1 MAILKHIKSKN
12 ANYSN
17 AIDYLI
23 YQQDAKNKKP
33 LRDEYGNTLLRNDL
47 YMDGLNCVP
56 LSFDKDCRM
65 TNKKFHKNQ
74 KKEDVKSHHYIISF
88 DPEDVTECGLTGERA
103 QELCMDFVRKN
114 FPGYQAIVVTH
125 TDGDNHSG
133 NIHTHIVINSVRK
146 YEVERQ
152 DYMDKPNEE
161 KAGYKHRSTNRF
173 LTHLKKEVMA
183 MCEREGLHQID
194 LLSPAPEKVTE
205 AEFRAKSRGQEKMDK
220 VNKKI
225 TAEGLSPSATT
236 FQTQKDFL
244 RKAIEDCSRK
254 ARDFE
259 EFQSLL
265 LENYNISVI
274 SQRGRY
280 RYLHPDR
287 SQRVTEKALGTDY
300 GRDHLEEIF
309 SRNVKGI
316 RAEKKATA
324 YHSPET
330 DYRKDPL
337 AIFYYRTQ
345 LRLVVDLQTNVKA
358 MQSEAYAQKVKIT
371 NLQQMANTLI
381 YIQEHGYDTR
391 KELSIVTSEVR
402 EKLTKAYGK
411 RRELSEKMKV
421 LNSQIH
427 YTGQYFSSK
436 STYAEFLKSGNKKN
450 FRNEHVSEIT
460 AYEEARDWL
469 KDFYPDGKMLS
480 LKSLKERKR
489 KLQESIDSQKTVIQN
504 YKNNYKELETVSANV
519 DAILKCQAME
529 TEKTHPRTTEYKKH
543 RKKGKKNHYDT
554 IRI

>member
-74 KKEDVKSHHYIISF
+74 KKEEIKSHHYIISF

-114 FPGYQAIVVTH
+114 FPGYQAIIVTH

-146 YEVERQ
+146 YAVERQ

-183 MCEREGLHQID
+183 MCEQEGLHQID
-194 LLSPAPEKVTE
+194 LLSPAPEKITE

-220 VNKKI
+220 INKKI
-225 TAEGLSPSATT
+225 TAEGLRPSATT

-287 SQRVTEKALGTDY
+287 SQRITEKALGTDY
-300 GRDHLEEIF
+300 GRDHLEELF

-316 RAEKKATA
+316 RAEEKATS

-330 DYRKDPL
+330 NYRRDPL

-381 YIQEHGYDTR
+381 YIQEHGYNTR
-391 KELSIVTSEVR
+391 KDLSAVTSKAQER
-402 EKLTKAYGK
+402 LTEAYDK
-411 RRELSEKMKV
+411 KRELTGKMKV

-427 YTGQYFSSK
+427 YTGQYFASK
-436 STYAEFLKSGNKKN
+436 SIYAEFLKSGNKKN
-450 FRNEHVSEIT
+450 FRNAHVSEIT

-489 KLQESIDSQKTVIQN
+489 KLQESIDSQKTVIHN
-504 YKNNYKELETVSANV
+504 YKNHCKELETVSANV
-519 DAILKCQAME
+519 DAILRRQAMK
-529 TEKTHPRTTEYKKH
+529 TEIIHPRITEHQKPQKE
-543 RKKGKKNHYDT
+543 RNEESL
-554 IRI
+554 

>member
-1 MAILKHIKSKN
+1 MILLAIIKHVKSHN

-17 AIDYLI
+17 VMDYLLF
-23 YQQDAKNKKP
+23 QHDPKT
-33 LRDEYGNTLLRNDL
+33 GVLLHNDL
-47 YMDGLNCVP
+47 GQRFFRKDFYKDGLNCNP
-56 LSFDKDCRM
+56 DTFDIECRE
-65 TNKKFHKNQ
+65 TNEKYKKNRRREEVKN
-74 KKEDVKSHHYIISF
+74 HHYIISF

-114 FPGYQAIVVTH
+114 FPGYQAIIVTH

-146 YEVERQ
+146 YAVERQ

-205 AEFRAKSRGQEKMDK
+205 AEFRAKSRGQEKMEK
-220 VNKKI
+220 INKKI
-225 TAEGLSPSATT
+225 TAEGLKPSATT

-244 RKAIEDCSRK
+244 RKAIKDCSREAK
-254 ARDFE
+254 NFE

-287 SQRVTEKALGTDY
+287 SQRITEKALGTDY
-300 GRDHLEEIF
+300 GRDHLEELF

-324 YHSPET
+324 YHSPKT
-330 DYRKDPL
+330 DYRRDPL

-358 MQSEAYAQKVKIT
+358 MQSEAYAQRVKIT

-381 YIQEHGYDTR
+381 YIQEHGYNTR
-391 KELSIVTSEVR
+391 KDLSAVTSKAQER
-402 EKLTKAYGK
+402 LTEAYDK
-411 RRELSEKMKV
+411 KRELTEKMKV

-427 YTGQYFSSK
+427 YTGQYFASK
-436 STYAEFLKSGNKKN
+436 SIYAEFLKSGNKKN

-480 LKSLKERKR
+480 LKSLKKRKQ
-489 KLQESIDSQKTVIQN
+489 KLQETIDSQKTVIHN
-504 YKNNYKELETVSANV
+504 YKNHCKELETVSANV
-519 DAILKCQAME
+519 DAILRRQAME
-529 TEKTHPRTTEYKKH
+529 TEIIHPRTTEHQKSQKE
-543 RKKGKKNHYDT
+543 RKEESL
-554 IRI
+554 

>member
-1 MAILKHIKSKN
+1 MAIIKHVKSHN

-17 AIDYLI
+17 VMDYLLF
-23 YQQDAKNKKP
+23 QHDPKT
-33 LRDEYGNTLLRNDL
+33 GVLLHNDL
-47 YMDGLNCVP
+47 GQRFFREDFYKDGLNCNP
-56 LSFDKDCRM
+56 DTFDIECRE
-65 TNKKFHKNQ
+65 TNEKYKKNRRREEVKN
-74 KKEDVKSHHYIISF
+74 HHYIISF
-88 DPEDVTECGLTGERA
+88 DPDDVTECGLTGERA

-146 YEVERQ
+146 YAVERQ

-194 LLSPAPEKVTE
+194 LLSPSPEKITE

-220 VNKKI
+220 INKKI
-225 TAEGLSPSATT
+225 TAEGLRSSATT

-244 RKAIEDCSRK
+244 RKAIEDCSRQ

-287 SQRVTEKALGTDY
+287 SQRITEKALGTDY

-316 RAEKKATA
+316 RAEKEAAA

-345 LRLVVDLQTNVKA
+345 LRLVVDLQANVKA

-391 KELSIVTSEVR
+391 KDLSAVTSEAQ
-402 EKLTKAYGK
+402 EKLTEAYGK
-411 RRELSEKMKV
+411 KRELTEKMKV

-427 YTGQYFSSK
+427 YTGQYFAFK
-436 STYAEFLKSGNKKN
+436 SIYAEFLKSGNKKN
-450 FRNEHVSEIT
+450 FRNMHVSEIT

-489 KLQESIDSQKTVIQN
+489 KLQGSIDSQKTVIHN
-504 YKNNYKELETVSANV
+504 YKNHCKELETVSANV
-519 DAILKCQAME
+519 DTILRRQAME
-529 TEKTHPRTTEYKKH
+529 TVIIHPRTTEHQKPQKE
-543 RKKGKKNHYDT
+543 RKEESL
-554 IRI
+554 

>member
-1 MAILKHIKSKN
+1 MILLAIIKHVKSHN

-17 AIDYLI
+17 VMDYLLF
-23 YQQDAKNKKP
+23 QHDPKT
-33 LRDEYGNTLLRNDL
+33 GVLLHNDL
-47 YMDGLNCVP
+47 GQRFFRKDFYKDGLNCNP
-56 LSFDKDCRM
+56 DTFDIECRE
-65 TNKKFHKNQ
+65 TNEKYKKNRRREEVKN
-74 KKEDVKSHHYIISF
+74 HHYIISF

-114 FPGYQAIVVTH
+114 FPGYQAIIVTH

-146 YEVERQ
+146 YAVERQ

-194 LLSPAPEKVTE
+194 LLSPSPEKITE

-220 VNKKI
+220 INKKI
-225 TAEGLSPSATT
+225 TAEGLRPSATT

-254 ARDFE
+254 AQDFE

-287 SQRVTEKALGTDY
+287 SQRITEKALGTDY

-309 SRNVKGI
+309 SQNVEGI
-316 RAEKKATA
+316 RAEKEAAA

-391 KELSIVTSEVR
+391 KDLSTVTSEAR
-402 EKLTKAYGK
+402 EKLTEAYNK

-427 YTGQYFSSK
+427 YTGQYFTSK
-436 STYAEFLKSGNKKN
+436 STYAELLKSDNKKS
-450 FRNEHVSEIT
+450 FRNEHISEIT

-469 KDFYPDGKMLS
+469 KAFYPDGKMLS

-489 KLQESIDSQKTVIQN
+489 KLQESIDSQKTVIHN
-504 YKNNYKELETVSANV
+504 CKNHCKELETVSANV
-519 DAILKCQAME
+519 DAILRRQAME
-529 TEKTHPRTTEYKKH
+529 TEIIHPKTTEHQKPQKE
-543 RKKGKKNHYDT
+543 RKEESL
-554 IRI
+554 

>member
-1 MAILKHIKSKN
+1 MILLAIIKHVKSHN

-17 AIDYLI
+17 VMDYLLF
-23 YQQDAKNKKP
+23 QHDPKT
-33 LRDEYGNTLLRNDL
+33 GVLLHNDL
-47 YMDGLNCVP
+47 GQRFFRKDFYKDGLNCNP
-56 LSFDKDCRM
+56 DTFDIECRE
-65 TNKKFHKNQ
+65 TNEKYKKNRRREEVKN
-74 KKEDVKSHHYIISF
+74 HHYIISF
-88 DPEDVTECGLTGERA
+88 DPEDVTECGLTGKRA

-114 FPGYQAIVVTH
+114 FPGYQALVVTH
-125 TDGDNHSG
+125 TDGNNHSG

-146 YEVERQ
+146 YAVERQ

-173 LTHLKKEVMA
+173 LRHLKKEVMA

-205 AEFRAKSRGQEKMDK
+205 AEFRAKSSGQEKMDK
-220 VNKKI
+220 INKKI
-225 TAEGLSPSATT
+225 TAEGLRPSATT

-244 RKAIEDCSRK
+244 RKAIEDCSREAK
-254 ARDFE
+254 SFE
-259 EFQSLL
+259 DFQSLL
-265 LENYNISVI
+265 LENHNISVI

-287 SQRVTEKALGTDY
+287 SQRITEKALGTNY

-309 SRNVKGI
+309 SQNVEGI
-316 RAEKKATA
+316 RAEKEAAA

-391 KELSIVTSEVR
+391 KDLSTVTSEAR
-402 EKLTKAYGK
+402 EKLTEAYNK

-427 YTGQYFSSK
+427 YTGQYFASK
-436 STYAEFLKSGNKKN
+436 STYAELLKSDNKKN
-450 FRNEHVSEIT
+450 FRNEHISEIT

-469 KDFYPDGKMLS
+469 KNYYPDGKMLS

-489 KLQESIDSQKTVIQN
+489 KLQESIDSEKSVIHI
-504 YKNNYKELETVSANV
+504 YKNHCKELETVSANV
-519 DAILKCQAME
+519 DAILKRQAME
-529 TEKTHPRTTEYKKH
+529 TEKIHSRTTEHQKLQKE
-543 RKKGKKNHYDT
+543 RKEESL
-554 IRI
+554 

>member
-1 MAILKHIKSKN
+1 MAVLKHIKSRN
-12 ANYSN
+12 ANYS
-17 AIDYLI
+17 DVLEYLLF
-23 YQQDAKNKKP
+23 QH
-33 LRDEYGNTLLRNDL
+33 DEKSGKVLYDDLCRKLLREE
-47 YMDGLNCVP
+47 YYIDGLNCEP
-56 LSFDKDCRM
+56 MAFDVECKR
-65 TNKKFHKNQ
+65 TNAIFHKNQ
-74 KKEDVKSHHYIISF
+74 NQKDIKSHHYIISF
-88 DPEDVTECGLTGERA
+88 DPADVTECGLTGERA

-146 YEVERQ
+146 YAVERQ

-194 LLSPAPEKVTE
+194 LLSPSPEKITE

-220 VNKKI
+220 INKKI
-225 TAEGLSPSATT
+225 TAEGLRPSATT

-244 RKAIEDCSRK
+244 RKAIEDCSRQ

-287 SQRVTEKALGTDY
+287 SQRITEKALGTDY

-316 RAEKKATA
+316 RAEKEAAA

-345 LRLVVDLQTNVKA
+345 LRLVVDLQANVKA

-391 KELSIVTSEVR
+391 KDLSAVTSEAQ
-402 EKLTKAYGK
+402 EKLTEAYGK
-411 RRELSEKMKV
+411 KRELTEKMKV

-427 YTGQYFSSK
+427 YTGQYFAFK
-436 STYAEFLKSGNKKN
+436 GIYAEFLKSGNKKN
-450 FRNEHVSEIT
+450 FRNMHVSEIT

-480 LKSLKERKR
+480 LKSLRSRKE
-489 KLQESIDSQKTVIQN
+489 KLQDMIHSQKMTLQDL
-504 YKNNYKELETVSANV
+504 KCHCKELDTVSYNT
-519 DAILKCQAME
+519 DAILTRRAME
-529 TEKTHPRTTEYKKH
+529 MEQTPKHLTTHHKSQKERNEE
-543 RKKGKKNHYDT
+543 
-554 IRI
+554 IL

>member
-74 KKEDVKSHHYIISF
+74 KKEEIKSHHYIISF

-114 FPGYQAIVVTH
+114 FPGYQAIIVTH

-146 YEVERQ
+146 YAVERQ

-183 MCEREGLHQID
+183 MCEQEGLHQID
-194 LLSPAPEKVTE
+194 LLSPAPEKITE

-220 VNKKI
+220 INKKI
-225 TAEGLSPSATT
+225 TAEGLRPSATT

-287 SQRVTEKALGTDY
+287 SQRITEKALGTDY
-300 GRDHLEEIF
+300 GRDHLEELF

-316 RAEKKATA
+316 RAEEKATS

-330 DYRKDPL
+330 NYRRDPL

-381 YIQEHGYDTR
+381 YIQEHGYNTR
-391 KELSIVTSEVR
+391 KDLSAVTSKAQER
-402 EKLTKAYGK
+402 LTEAYDK
-411 RRELSEKMKV
+411 KRELTGKMKV

-427 YTGQYFSSK
+427 YTGQYFASK
-436 STYAEFLKSGNKKN
+436 SIYAEFLKSGNKKN
-450 FRNEHVSEIT
+450 FRNAHVSEIT

-480 LKSLKERKR
+480 LKSLKKRKQ
-489 KLQESIDSQKTVIQN
+489 KLQETIDSQKTVIHN
-504 YKNNYKELETVSANV
+504 YKNHCKELETVSANV
-519 DAILKCQAME
+519 DAILRRQAMK
-529 TEKTHPRTTEYKKH
+529 TEIIHPRITEHQKPQKE
-543 RKKGKKNHYDT
+543 RNEESL
-554 IRI
+554 

>member
-1 MAILKHIKSKN
+1 MILLAIIKHVKSHN

-17 AIDYLI
+17 VMDYLLF
-23 YQQDAKNKKP
+23 QHDPKT
-33 LRDEYGNTLLRNDL
+33 GVLLHNDL
-47 YMDGLNCVP
+47 GQRFFREDFYKDGLNCNP
-56 LSFDKDCRM
+56 DTFDIECRE
-65 TNKKFHKNQ
+65 TNEKYKKNRRREEVKN
-74 KKEDVKSHHYIISF
+74 HHYIISF
-88 DPEDVTECGLTGERA
+88 DPDDVTECGLTGERA

-146 YEVERQ
+146 YAVERQ

-194 LLSPAPEKVTE
+194 LLSPSPEKITE

-220 VNKKI
+220 INKKI
-225 TAEGLSPSATT
+225 TAEGLRPSATT

-244 RKAIEDCSRK
+244 RKAIEDCSRQ

-287 SQRVTEKALGTDY
+287 SQRITEKALGTDY

-316 RAEKKATA
+316 RAEKEAAA

-345 LRLVVDLQTNVKA
+345 LRLIVDLQANVKA

-391 KELSIVTSEVR
+391 KDLSAVTSEAQ
-402 EKLTKAYGK
+402 EKLTEAYGK
-411 RRELSEKMKV
+411 KRELTEKMKV

-427 YTGQYFSSK
+427 YTGQYFAFK
-436 STYAEFLKSGNKKN
+436 SIYAEFLKSGNKKN
-450 FRNEHVSEIT
+450 FRNMHVSEIT

-489 KLQESIDSQKTVIQN
+489 KLQGSIDSQKTVIHN
-504 YKNNYKELETVSANV
+504 YKNHCKELETVSANV
-519 DAILKCQAME
+519 DTILRRQAME
-529 TEKTHPRTTEYKKH
+529 TVIIHPRTTEHQKPQKE
-543 RKKGKKNHYDT
+543 RKEESL
-554 IRI
+554 